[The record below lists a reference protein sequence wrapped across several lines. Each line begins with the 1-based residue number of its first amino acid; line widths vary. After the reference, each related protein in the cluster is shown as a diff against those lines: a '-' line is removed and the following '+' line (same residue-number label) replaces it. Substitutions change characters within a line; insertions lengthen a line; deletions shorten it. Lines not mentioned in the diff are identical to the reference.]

1 MAWSAHAPGCG
12 GGQGSGAYNP
22 CMFHAFR
29 ASLQGAVTDRL
40 VLLANHVLAAEPAA
54 GQRLATHSGRR
65 LKVQFEG
72 WPARLPPVPDLALRV
87 TSAGLLEWCVDE
99 PGAEPDLRLRL
110 DASNPLLSAAQW
122 ASGER
127 PRVDIQ
133 GDAQFAADAPGE
145 PDLRLVVDGSN
156 PALRLLQWRA
166 AGEGPRVAVQGDA
179 QFAADLSWL
188 MDNLRWDV
196 QDDLARLIGPAPAH
210 EVARVARLIAAG
222 LRGTLAALSGA
233 AARGGGGAAGR
244 AAP

>member
-133 GDAQFAADAPGE
+133 GDAQFAAD
-145 PDLRLVVDGSN
+145 
-156 PALRLLQWRA
+156 
-166 AGEGPRVAVQGDA
+166 
-179 QFAADLSWL
+179 LSWL

-196 QDDLARLIGPAPAH
+196 QDDLARLIGQVPAH
-210 EVARVARLIAAG
+210 ELTRIGRRLASG
-222 LRGTLAALSGA
+222 LRDALGALSGRRPGA
-233 AARGGGGAAGR
+233 GEPGHAAR
-244 AAP
+244 